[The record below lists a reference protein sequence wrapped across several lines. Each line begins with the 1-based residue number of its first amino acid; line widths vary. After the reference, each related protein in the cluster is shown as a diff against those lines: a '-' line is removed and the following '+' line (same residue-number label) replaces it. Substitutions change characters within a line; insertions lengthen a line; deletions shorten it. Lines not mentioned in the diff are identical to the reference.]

1 MKKIIEI
8 DAREG
13 FELLLGTRVMLMC
26 LNYFYVGKL
35 VGVNRTCLKLEDV
48 SVVYETGEWGA
59 PKWKDAQ
66 PIERKHW
73 YLRTGCIESF
83 GPEEK

>member
-1 MKKIIEI
+1 
-8 DAREG
+8 
-13 FELLLGTRVMLMC
+13 MLMC

-59 PKWKDAQ
+59 PKWK
-66 PIERKHW
+66 ERCRSGVNIGT
-73 YLRTGCIESF
+73 YAPGA
-83 GPEEK
+83 